1 MARGRLIKF
10 LAGHEL
16 GVSSTLLFA
25 GLYTWPFLTFDRP
38 SATFRFIFA
47 VWAVHIVLI
56 GITSFASKRLEA
68 SESSSNDGES
78 ETSLR

>member
-1 MARGRLIKF
+1 MQKSRLLKF

-16 GVSSTLLFA
+16 GLVSTLVFA

-47 VWAVHIVLI
+47 AWILHIVLI
-56 GITSFASKRLEA
+56 ATASYASKRLEDGGA
-68 SESSSNDGES
+68 PGGPESDPS
-78 ETSLR
+78 RR

>member
-1 MARGRLIKF
+1 MSRGRLIKF

-47 VWAVHIVLI
+47 VWAAHIVLI
-56 GITSFASKRLEA
+56 SITSFASKRLEA
-68 SESSSNDGES
+68 SETASSES
-78 ETSLR
+78 ESSLR